1 MRELVA
7 IARGKLKMLRTWLI
21 ALALIVLSGSSS
33 AQTPSPADARDEQLR
48 RLATGTWQDEYQGK
62 RTKTLNEDGTGT
74 MVVELDGLRARLFA
88 PRLTFQM
95 VWSIEDGRLK
105 KRTVKG
111 QPAMQVQMILKTM
124 GDRVDERIL
133 ELTED
138 RLLLLDKDG
147 KTQYDWKRRKLAPGD
162 KDS

>member
-1 MRELVA
+1 MHESVA
-7 IARGKLKMLRTWLI
+7 SARARLKMLCTWLI
-21 ALALIVLSGSSS
+21 ALALTVPAGRLS
-33 AQTPSPADARDEQLR
+33 AQPPSAADVRDEQLR
-48 RLATGTWQDEYQGK
+48 RLAIGTWQDEYQGK

-74 MVVELDGLRARLFA
+74 MLVELDGLRARLFA

-111 QPAMQVQMILKTM
+111 EPAMQVQLILKTM

-147 KTQYDWKRRKLAPGD
+147 KTRYDWKREKPAPSD

>member
-1 MRELVA
+1 
-7 IARGKLKMLRTWLI
+7 MLRTWLI
-21 ALALIVLSGSSS
+21 AFALTVPSGFLS
-33 AQTPSPADARDEQLR
+33 AQTPSADDARDEQLR
-48 RLATGTWQDEYQGK
+48 RLAIGAWQDEYQGK

-105 KRTVKG
+105 KRTVQG

-147 KTQYDWKRRKLAPGD
+147 KTRYDWKRGKTSPGD
-162 KDS
+162 EDS

>member
-1 MRELVA
+1 
-7 IARGKLKMLRTWLI
+7 MLRNLLI
-21 ALALIVLSGSSS
+21 ALALTVPSGLSS
-33 AQTPSPADARDEQLR
+33 AQTPSAADARDEQLR
-48 RLATGTWQDEYQGK
+48 RLAIGTWQDEYQGK
-62 RTKTLNEDGTGT
+62 RTKTLDEDGTGT

-95 VWSIEDGRLK
+95 VWSIENGRLK

-111 QPAMQVQMILKTM
+111 EPAVQVQMILKTM

-147 KTQYDWKRRKLAPGD
+147 KTQYDWRRKKTEPGD